1 MKTLLLVRHAKSSWD
16 YPELADIERPLNER
30 GLRNAPEMGRRL
42 ALRGVRPDLILSSPA
57 VRALTTARLIAE
69 QLGYPEANIRV
80 DARIYEADPDRLLD
94 VLGELDAALRV
105 VMLVGHNPELTE
117 LAQRWTDKIEHMPT
131 AAVAEFAFAA
141 KTWAEAVKQRPR
153 LVWFNTPKQG
163 FTP

>member
-16 YPELADIERPLNER
+16 YPDLADIERPLNER

-57 VRALTTARLIAE
+57 VRALTTARLIAQ
-69 QLGYPEANIRV
+69 QLDYPEDNIRV
-80 DARIYEADPDRLLD
+80 DERIYEAAPETLLT
-94 VLGELDAALRV
+94 VISELDPALRV
-105 VMLVGHNPELTE
+105 VLLVGHNPELTE

-131 AAVAEFAFAA
+131 AAVAEFAFSA
-141 KTWAEAVKQRPR
+141 KTWAEAVQQRPR

-163 FTP
+163 FTL